1 MFRPLTS
8 RWLLTVLSCALLL
21 ASARN
26 LRAQTETWQPA
37 TTGFAT
43 EIKVWARSNG
53 AIFANVRLTYPSGGW
68 RMSSS
73 GSATRAG
80 NNLTVEAQVER
91 WGGITTQAITYSES
105 TYSLGVLP
113 PGSYTFTFKSF
124 GVVIKSYQF
133 NTASIAERWEPT
145 TVSGDRVGIRIWSFD
160 NGRTVTKVELYFP
173 DTGYGVA
180 DWGRVTRSGNEFS
193 VDVKA
198 ERWTGETEAR
208 TRIEGFDYE
217 LGTLSPG
224 SYSLV
229 VKNYGTTLRTQAF
242 SVQAANPAMPSLL
255 TEDNSERAVALDS
268 VTWLRLFPIDT
279 SYNFSTDRR
288 ARVVLFLKDV
298 QWPSGENRPEVWAQ
312 AEDAQGTIHT
322 LPVEYVGRV
331 PNFDWLTQ
339 VIVMPPMLP
348 KDSSDVWVKMRV
360 NGVFSNRA
368 LLSIKP
374 SGAN

>member
-1 MFRPLTS
+1 MFPT
-8 RWLLTVLSCALLL
+8 
-21 ASARN
+21 
-26 LRAQTETWQPA
+26 
-37 TTGFAT
+37 
-43 EIKVWARSNG
+43 
-53 AIFANVRLTYPSGGW
+53 GGW
-68 RMSSS
+68 RGSS
-73 GSATRAG
+73 GAVTRAG
-80 NNLTVEAQVER
+80 NHLTVDGHVEH
-91 WGGITTQAITYSES
+91 WDGINTQGITYSES
-105 TYSLGVLP
+105 NYNLGVLQ

-124 GVVIKSYQF
+124 GVAIKSYQF
-133 NTASIAERWEPT
+133 NTASIAERWEPAT
-145 TVSGDRVGIRIWSFD
+145 ISSDRVGIRIWSFD
-160 NGRTVTKVELYFP
+160 NGRTVTKVEFYFP

-242 SVQAANPAMPSLL
+242 TVQAANPSVPGLL
-255 TEDNSERAVALDS
+255 MEDNSERAIALDS

-279 SYNFSTDRR
+279 QYNFSTDKR
-288 ARVVLFLKDV
+288 ARIVLFLKDV
-298 QWPSGENRPEVWAQ
+298 QWANGENRPEVWAQ

-322 LPVEYVGRV
+322 LPVEYVGKV

-348 KDSSDVWVKMRV
+348 KDSGDVWVKMRV

-368 LLSIKP
+368 LVSIKP
-374 SGAN
+374 SVAN